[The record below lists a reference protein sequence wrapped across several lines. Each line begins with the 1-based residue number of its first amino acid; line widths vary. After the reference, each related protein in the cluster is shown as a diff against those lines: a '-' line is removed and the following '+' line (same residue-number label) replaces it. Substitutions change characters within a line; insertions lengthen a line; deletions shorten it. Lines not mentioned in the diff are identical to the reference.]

1 VTDIVQIQFHASAPA
16 SYQDTDDL
24 SLGFGLAQ
32 AVVEGFA
39 EAIDVPTTDLNA
51 IVGVSAS
58 GAPPRIIF
66 YDNVPG
72 GAGLVTRMEDTSL
85 LLQALEIARDRVSGV
100 CGCSEE
106 SSCYG
111 CLRSYRNQ
119 YVHPSLKR
127 GMVKKYLEDILS
139 KGLIT

>member
-1 VTDIVQIQFHASAPA
+1 MQIQFHASVPA
-16 SYQDTDDL
+16 SHQDAGDL

-58 GAPPRIIF
+58 GVPPRIIL

-72 GAGLVTRMEDTSL
+72 GAGLVTRLENTSL
-85 LLQALEIARDRVSGV
+85 LLQALEIAMDRVSGV

-119 YVHPSLKR
+119 YVHPDLKR
-127 GMVKKYLEDILS
+127 GVVKKYLEGILS
-139 KGLIT
+139 ENPIPEL